1 MMQWIPDRHRVNEVR
16 LRYIE
21 KAYRRGFQMGVAT
34 TAAIFCV
41 VIAIGCALK

>member
-1 MMQWIPDRHRVNEVR
+1 MKQVPDSYRANEVR

-41 VIAIGCALK
+41 VIAIGCVLQ